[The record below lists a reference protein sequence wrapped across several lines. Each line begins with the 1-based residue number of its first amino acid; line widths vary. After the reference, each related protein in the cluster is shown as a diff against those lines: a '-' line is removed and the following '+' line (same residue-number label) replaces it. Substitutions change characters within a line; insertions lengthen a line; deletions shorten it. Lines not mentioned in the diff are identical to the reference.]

1 MNPAIP
7 DTLLTDINELAAS
20 LSTGLGE
27 SLRSLVLY
35 GGPVKNDLVK
45 DNDRINLMI
54 VLSDTDTTTLDKLGN
69 VMQGAKRGRQFQPM
83 VLTESD
89 LKSSTDVFPIKFLDM
104 QQDYEVLKGED
115 VVKDLEISRDNL
127 RLRCEQ
133 EIKNLML
140 RLRRM
145 YLSSRNNPEA
155 LRGSM
160 LKAYYTFLKSGD
172 ALAELKTDKINRKED
187 EILDAIDSIG
197 LNADVLRRIAKY
209 RTGSPGTA
217 EETKET
223 FENLMGLV
231 DSAAAMADSA

>member
-7 DTLLTDINELAAS
+7 DTLLSDINNLADA
-20 LSTGLGE
+20 LSTDLGE

-45 DNDRINLMI
+45 DTDRINLMI
-54 VLSDTDTTTLDKLGN
+54 VLTDTHTATLDKVGN
-69 VMQGAKRGRQFQPM
+69 VLQAAKRGRQFQPM
-83 VLTESD
+83 VLTEAD
-89 LKSSTDVFPIKFLDM
+89 LNSSTDVFPIKFLDM

-115 VVKDLEISRDNL
+115 VVKGLEIGRENL
-127 RLRCEQ
+127 RLRCEM

-160 LKAYYTFLKSGD
+160 LKSYYSFLQAGD
-172 ALAELKTDKINRKED
+172 ALAEIKTDKINRKED
-187 EILDAIDSIG
+187 EILDALDAIG
-197 LNADVLRRIAKY
+197 LNVDVLRRIAEY

-217 EETKET
+217 EEAKDN
-223 FENLMGLV
+223 FEKLMRLV
-231 DSAAAMADSA
+231 EKAAAMADAA